1 MVSHHVKFVNN
12 GQFLLKSGWDA
23 EQASFDF
30 GHYMSTSSSSD
41 AALYKIK

>member
-12 GQFLLKSGWDA
+12 GQFLLKSGWGA

-30 GHYMSTSSSSD
+30 ALYLSTSSSSD
-41 AALYKIK
+41 AALYEIK